1 MTIKRLGN
9 EAHKIQED
17 KGRLAKNLMKA
28 RKRPTTVLNS
38 QAAKPN

>member
-1 MTIKRLGN
+1 MTISRLGN
-9 EAHKIQED
+9 EAHTIQED

-38 QAAKPN
+38 QAARPN